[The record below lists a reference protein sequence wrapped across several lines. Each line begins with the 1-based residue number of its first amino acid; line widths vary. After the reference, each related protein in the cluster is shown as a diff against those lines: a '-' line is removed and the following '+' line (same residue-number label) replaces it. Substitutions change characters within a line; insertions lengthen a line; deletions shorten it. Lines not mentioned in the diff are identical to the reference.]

1 MFGLTQQKCNH
12 VLKYV
17 LLGILAAQTCAMR
30 LQVLGAAASSASAEA
45 GVLSARGRTG
55 LLKHTKI

>member
-1 MFGLTQQKCNH
+1 MFGLTQKKCNH

-17 LLGILAAQTCAMR
+17 LLGILAAQTCVMG
-30 LQVLGAAASSASAEA
+30 LQVVGAAASSTSAEV

-55 LLKHTKI
+55 F